1 MVSLD
6 EKAISSNLLFQ
17 SRNELG
23 TVNRTVC
30 NVTSKTENTKE
41 LWIQRFEFKSL
52 PQSVE
57 HHLLK
62 LSWLCDMFRVFKKD
76 SDRSLGQTLLKI
88 ILKLPNFWNGTS
100 LTVGIVLHF
109 PLAWLGDTTYQF
121 TDKIWCLKNY
131 TKIIYNLT
139 HMFLI
144 HLIWRRSL

>member
-30 NVTSKTENTKE
+30 NVTSKTENTKK

-88 ILKLPNFWNGTS
+88 ILKLQNFWNGTS

-109 PLAWLGDTTYQF
+109 PSAWLGDTQLINS
-121 TDKIWCLKNY
+121 KVLCLKNY
-131 TKIIYNLT
+131 AEIDSNL
-139 HMFLI
+139 
-144 HLIWRRSL
+144 WRGSKKSSLVVFYY